1 MRIVQLLTALIVTGL
16 LYLVVFEREQ
26 LLAFAGAAPSEE
38 GATEEEASAV
48 RKVGV
53 VAQTMEAQEI
63 DSAVILRGQT
73 AAARKV
79 ELRSES
85 SGQVI
90 SAPLRKGKYV
100 VKDTVMCELDP
111 GTLEATLAEAQASL
125 AEAEA
130 ARPEAQARVIE
141 AKAMLREAEINAR
154 AASELSKNGFAS
166 ETQVANAEAAIESAR
181 ASVEAA
187 SGGQSSAEA
196 RILSAKASIASVEKE
211 IDRLTIEAPFD
222 GIIEDDTAELGSLM
236 QPGSL
241 CGTVIQLDPIKVVGF
256 VPETEV
262 NRIDLGAKAGARLTT
277 GQQVVGIV
285 TFLSRSADETTRTFR
300 VEIDVPNADLNIREG
315 QTAEVAIS
323 APGEMAHLLPQ
334 SSLTLNDEGDLG
346 VRVVD
351 TGDVARFM
359 PVSVLRDTVDGIW
372 VSGLPQTVSVIVV
385 GQEYVVDGV
394 AVAPT
399 YREASK

>member
-26 LLAFAGAAPSEE
+26 LLAFAGAAPAEE
-38 GATEEEASAV
+38 GAAEEEANAV

-130 ARPEAQARVIE
+130 ARPEAQARVVE

-351 TGDVARFM
+351 SGDVARFM